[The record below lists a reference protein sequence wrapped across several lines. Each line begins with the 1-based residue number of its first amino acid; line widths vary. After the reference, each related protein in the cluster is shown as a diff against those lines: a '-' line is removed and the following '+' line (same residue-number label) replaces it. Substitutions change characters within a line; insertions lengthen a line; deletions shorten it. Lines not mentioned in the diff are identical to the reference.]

1 MNRGLDAESRVA
13 TRTSNR
19 VYVANDMLFLLLL
32 LLLGSRWVRIN
43 VLFRS

>member
-32 LLLGSRWVRIN
+32 LLGSRWVRIN

>member
-19 VYVANDMLFLLLL
+19 VYIANDMLFLLL